1 MEENRKILPFTDDEG
16 NTVELEL
23 VDSFE
28 LEEKQY
34 AVLVEPEIEDSDE
47 DEGLVYIMEIQSDSD
62 DEMILVEIEDE
73 TIMEKTFEM
82 FKQRCEEDFDF
93 VD

>member
-1 MEENRKILPFTDDEG
+1 
-16 NTVELEL
+16 
-23 VDSFE
+23 
-28 LEEKQY
+28 
-34 AVLVEPEIEDSDE
+34 
-47 DEGLVYIMEIQSDSD
+47 MEIQSGSD

-73 TIMEKTFEM
+73 SIMDKAFDM

>member
-23 VDSFE
+23 ADSFE
-28 LEEKQY
+28 LDEKQY
-34 AVLVEPEIEDSDE
+34 AVLVEPEVEDSDE

-73 TIMEKTFEM
+73 SIMEKAFEM

-93 VD
+93 VE

>member
-28 LEEKQY
+28 LEDKQY

-62 DEMILVEIEDE
+62 DEMILVKIEDE
-73 TIMEKTFEM
+73 SIMDKAFDM

>member
-28 LEEKQY
+28 LDEKQY

-73 TIMEKTFEM
+73 TVMEKTFEM

>member
-23 VDSFE
+23 ADSFE
-28 LEEKQY
+28 LEDKQY

-73 TIMEKTFEM
+73 SIMDKAFDM

>member
-28 LEEKQY
+28 LDEKQY
-34 AVLVEPEIEDSDE
+34 AVLVEPEIENSDE

-73 TIMEKTFEM
+73 AIMDKAFEM

>member
-28 LEEKQY
+28 LDDKQY
-34 AVLVEPEIEDSDE
+34 AVLVEPEIEESEE

-73 TIMEKTFEM
+73 AIMEKTFEM

>member
-28 LEEKQY
+28 LEDKQY

-73 TIMEKTFEM
+73 TIMDKAFDM

>member
-28 LEEKQY
+28 LDEKQY
-34 AVLVEPEIEDSDE
+34 AVLVEPEVEDSDE

-73 TIMEKTFEM
+73 SIMEKAFEM

-93 VD
+93 VE

>member
-23 VDSFE
+23 VDSFV
-28 LEEKQY
+28 LEDKQY

-73 TIMEKTFEM
+73 SIMDKAVDM
-82 FKQRCEEDFDF
+82 VKQRCEEDFDF

>member
-28 LEEKQY
+28 LEDKQY

-73 TIMEKTFEM
+73 RIMDKAFDM